1 MESKT
6 ISNRR
11 FEKKSNKKYLNKLTM
26 TILIVSNDT
35 IKMKSPYE
43 ITPEILKLIVSV
55 SEKIGEVN
63 AKYLVKQNPTL
74 RKQNK
79 IKTIHSSLSIEGNT
93 LSSELSS
100 ATATRD
106 LKEGIENQ
114 IIEKSGDKKT
124 TIYIRK

>member
-1 MESKT
+1 LESKT

-11 FEKKSNKKYLNKLTM
+11 FEKKSNKKYPNKLTM

-63 AKYLVKQNPTL
+63 AKYLVKQN
-74 RKQNK
+74 KNHSFF
-79 IKTIHSSLSIEGNT
+79 IK
-93 LSSELSS
+93 
-100 ATATRD
+100 A
-106 LKEGIENQ
+106 
-114 IIEKSGDKKT
+114 
-124 TIYIRK
+124 